1 MEIIV
6 TTIAL
11 VALAAFI
18 VSRVRKADTEDGG
31 TAPGG
36 SVRPDFPD
44 KHPV

>member
-6 TTIAL
+6 AAIAL
-11 VALAAFI
+11 LALAAFI

-31 TAPGG
+31 TVPGG

-44 KHPV
+44 KRPV